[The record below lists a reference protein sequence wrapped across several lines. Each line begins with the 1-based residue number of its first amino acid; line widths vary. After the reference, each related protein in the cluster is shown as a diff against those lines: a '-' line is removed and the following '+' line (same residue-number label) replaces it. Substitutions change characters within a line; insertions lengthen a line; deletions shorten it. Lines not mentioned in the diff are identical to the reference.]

1 MIDAKALEYKKAYVE
16 LSELIKRFPKESID
30 KIPTDV
36 IDNIETSKDSEYSW
50 DYDDTKMLE
59 EQNIMVETKALFIRL
74 YRKYLMEES
83 ENDKWEQ
90 YDKISSS
97 YIEEEKL
104 KQFDP
109 SKIFDNK
116 VNKFSAF
123 NVSATSTAVSVTV
136 IEDVEKDDNDKKY
149 LILMEEETWFEKVSQ
164 MFKGFIKKI
173 FGKNK

>member
-83 ENDKWEQ
+83 EN
-90 YDKISSS
+90 
-97 YIEEEKL
+97 EKASFL
-104 KQFDP
+104 GHRSP
-109 SKIFDNK
+109 SGR
-116 VNKFSAF
+116 
-123 NVSATSTAVSVTV
+123 
-136 IEDVEKDDNDKKY
+136 
-149 LILMEEETWFEKVSQ
+149 L
-164 MFKGFIKKI
+164 
-173 FGKNK
+173 